1 MKRFLALT
9 LITFACQTQAQSTT
23 PAAAPAATVSSPAKK
38 ALVDKVLKLQQGD
51 IEALS
56 RNLTQEPAA
65 RMLQEANRVLQ
76 TQVPQEQREVT
87 GKTIEA
93 AARKYV
99 DEAVPLV
106 RDKAIK
112 LAPSTLGA
120 ALEEKFTEDELKV
133 FVNWLESPVYRKY
146 QQVAPEIQRNFVQ
159 KLVAEARPSIDPKLK
174 TLEESVRNALA
185 SATSSGGAPANSA
198 KPTPA
203 KPASK

>member
-1 MKRFLALT
+1 MKRLFASSLIAL
-9 LITFACQTQAQSTT
+9 ACQTQAQSTST
-23 PAAAPAATVSSPAKK
+23 AAASPAAVSSPAKK
-38 ALVDKVLKLQQGD
+38 ALVDKVLKLQQAD

-76 TQVPQEQREVT
+76 TQVPQEQREAT

-99 DEAVPLV
+99 DDAVPLV

-120 ALEEKFTEDELKV
+120 SLEEKFTEDELKV

-146 QQVAPEIQRNFVQ
+146 QQVAPEIQRNIVQ
-159 KLVAEARPSIDPKLK
+159 KLVADARPSIEPKVK
-174 TLEESVRNALA
+174 ALEETVRGALA
-185 SATSSGGAPANSA
+185 NVAPPAGAQPSAA
-198 KPTPA
+198 KPPA

>member
-1 MKRFLALT
+1 MKRLFALT
-9 LITFACQTQAQSTT
+9 LLALACQTHAQSPT
-23 PAAAPAATVSSPAKK
+23 PAATAPAPVSSPAKK

-76 TQVPQEQREVT
+76 TQVPQEQREAT

-120 ALEEKFTEDELKV
+120 ALEEKFTEEELKV
-133 FVNWLESPVYRKY
+133 FVTWLESPVYRKY
-146 QQVAPEIQRNFVQ
+146 QLVAPEIQRNFVQ
-159 KLVAEARPSIDPKLK
+159 KLVADARPSIEPKVK
-174 TLEESVRNALA
+174 ALEETVRSALA
-185 SATSSGGAPANSA
+185 NVAPPPGAQPNAS
-198 KPTPA
+198 KQPA

>member
-1 MKRFLALT
+1 MKRLFALSLIALA
-9 LITFACQTQAQSTT
+9 FQTQAQSPTT
-23 PAAAPAATVSSPAKK
+23 AAASPAAVSSPAKK
-38 ALVDKVLKLQQGD
+38 ALVDKVLKLQQAD

-76 TQVPQEQREVT
+76 TQVPQEQREAT

-99 DEAVPLV
+99 DDAVPLV

-159 KLVAEARPSIDPKLK
+159 KLVADARPSIEPKVK
-174 TLEESVRNALA
+174 ALEETVRSALA
-185 SATSSGGAPANSA
+185 NAAPPAGAQPNAA
-198 KPTPA
+198 KPPA